1 MIGAPGE
8 PGLPQVGVV
17 AGRRVGNAV
26 SRNRAKRRIREALR
40 HVELES
46 NMAYVVIASTA
57 VVEADFDRLTRWL
70 GEAIAESKRRTTDE

>member
-17 AGRRVGNAV
+17 AGRKVGNAV

-40 HVELES
+40 SVELEP
-46 NMAYVVIASTA
+46 NTAYVVIASAA
-57 VVEADFDRLTRWL
+57 VVETDFGRLERWL
-70 GEAIAESKRRTTDE
+70 EEAIAESKRRRIDE